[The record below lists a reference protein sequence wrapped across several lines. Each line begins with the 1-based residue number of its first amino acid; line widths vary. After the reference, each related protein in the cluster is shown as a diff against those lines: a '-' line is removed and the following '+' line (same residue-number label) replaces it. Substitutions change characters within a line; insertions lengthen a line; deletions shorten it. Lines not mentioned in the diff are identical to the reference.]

1 MQGKTPSSEQGQQK
15 YVPVYS
21 AQGQLAA
28 EIIKLLLE
36 SVEIPVRLSQE
47 SAGIV
52 YGLTVGPLGEVTIL
66 VPAEKQQEA
75 SAVLQAM
82 EEGKLEEPFYYT
94 DYVQSERYRDNKQD
108 RRDQFTKES
117 HQPQ

>member
-1 MQGKTPSSEQGQQK
+1 MPDKTPSNEGQQK

-21 AQGQLAA
+21 AHGQLAA
-28 EIIKLLLE
+28 EIIRLLLE

-47 SAGIV
+47 SAGVV

-66 VPAEKQQEA
+66 VPEERQREA
-75 SAVLQAM
+75 SLVLQQM
-82 EEGKLEEPFYYT
+82 QDGKLEEPFYYT
-94 DYVQSERYRDNKQD
+94 DYVHSERYRDNKQD